1 MRKLDPA
8 PMSRRRLMT
17 AAAAWP
23 LATTA
28 TPAAA
33 SARLD
38 GLLRDRLAQQGV
50 GLAAAEIDELRV
62 DIATAGGVAAD
73 DLFEIGSLTK
83 TFTALLL
90 AEMVVRRDLALDD
103 PVEAALGAGRRLRDS
118 EDRPIRWVDL
128 ATHRSGLPR
137 LAINMAPK
145 RPADPYADYGADAL
159 DAFLADWRA
168 ERPRDTQWLYSNLG
182 VGLLGEA
189 LARHAGRDFDTLLRE
204 RVLAPLGL
212 AGMAMSLA
220 RPGRAE
226 PPRRLRGHDASGQPV
241 PGWHFQSMAGAG
253 ALLGSV
259 RHLARYAQAALGL
272 IETPLAPAFAL
283 ALAARADGPS
293 PANRIGLAWLH
304 APLNGR
310 AVMQHDGGTFG
321 FASSLWLDP
330 TRRRA
335 SVVLSNAAHPVTDL
349 ALHVLDASVPLRDLA
364 AEARATGA
372 AAVELPAEQ
381 LAPLAGTYALNPQF
395 KVTVRADGTRL
406 FAQAT
411 GQGEF
416 ELFAKG
422 PREFFA
428 RVTPLAIRFDGD
440 AGAPAAFELT
450 QGGRTMRFV
459 REPR

>member
-1 MRKLDPA
+1 MPETA
-8 PMSRRRLMT
+8 ASAMSRRRLMT

-23 LATTA
+23 LAATA
-28 TPAAA
+28 APAAA
-33 SARLD
+33 SARLQ
-38 GLLRDRLAQQGV
+38 GLLRERLAHQGV
-50 GLAAAEIDELRV
+50 GLAAAELDHDRIDL
-62 DIATAGGVAAD
+62 ATAGPPGAD

-103 PVEAALGAGRRLRDS
+103 PVEAAFGAGLRLRDS
-118 EDRPIRWVDL
+118 AGAPIRYVDL

-137 LAINMAPK
+137 LATNMVP
-145 RPADPYADYGADAL
+145 RSSADPYADYGAEAL
-159 DAFLADWRA
+159 RAFLAEWRA

-182 VGLLGEA
+182 YGLLGEA

-204 RVLAPLGL
+204 RVLQPLGL
-212 AGMAMSLA
+212 TGMSLSLA
-220 RPGRAE
+220 RPGRAD
-226 PPRRLRGHDASGQPV
+226 PPRRLPGHDTGGQPV
-241 PGWHFQSMAGAG
+241 PGWHFQTMAGAG

-259 RHLARYAQAALGL
+259 RHLARYAQAALAL
-272 IETPLAPAFAL
+272 IDTPLAPAFAL

-304 APLNGR
+304 GPLNDR
-310 AVMQHDGGTFG
+310 QVMQHDGGTFG

-335 SVVLSNAAHPVTDL
+335 SVVLSNAALPVTDL
-349 ALHVLDASVPLRDLA
+349 ALHVLDPSAPLRDLA
-364 AEARATGA
+364 AEARSTGA
-372 AAVELPAEQ
+372 EAVALAAEQ
-381 LAPLAGTYALNPQF
+381 LAPLAGRYALNPQF
-395 KVTVRADGTRL
+395 QVAVRAEGTRL

-428 RVTPLAIRFDGD
+428 RVTPLAIRFDGE

-459 REPR
+459 RQP